1 MRPRRKTI
9 KTEYSSDNVNQNS
22 TGLRQM
28 SITESFKKAKLA
40 NYKPE
45 KPFFV
50 SDVCIEI
57 YSDSDVETPPEIP
70 ERK

>member
-1 MRPRRKTI
+1 
-9 KTEYSSDNVNQNS
+9 
-22 TGLRQM
+22 M